1 MKAVGL
7 LNMSKNKKI
16 SILILISAFVS
27 ILDLFIGVG
36 DLKPVDIFSLTDLQ
50 RTILFKIRMPE
61 MTTALILGLILGL
74 AGACMQT
81 ILDNPLASPFT
92 LGVSS
97 AAGFGAS
104 FFLLLGFSINFI
116 PVGAIGFALI
126 AIIFVYLISRR
137 NFANTSSMILAGIAV
152 KFFFDSLTSLMQY
165 ISTDETLSSIVFWLF
180 GSVSNTKPK
189 EIIILILSFLVSF
202 IIIIKDSHKLTSLRF
217 GEDRARSLGVNVKT
231 LKIKTFIIVS
241 ILCSIGV
248 SFAGVIG
255 FIGVIAPHIARKI
268 VGEDQRYY
276 LISSSLVGAILLV
289 ISSGLSKLVKP
300 GAILPIGII
309 ASLVGLPLIFIFFF
323 GGKHDWS

>member
-1 MKAVGL
+1 M
-7 LNMSKNKKI
+7 NKNKKI
-16 SILILISAFVS
+16 LILGLISLLVCA
-27 ILDLFIGVG
+27 IDLFIGVG
-36 DLKPVDIFSLTDLQ
+36 ELVPRDLLSLNDLQ

-61 MTTALILGLILGL
+61 MATALIVGMILGL

-104 FFLLLGFSINFI
+104 LFLLLGISINLIAF
-116 PVGAIGFALI
+116 GAIGFALI
-126 AIIFVYLISRR
+126 AIIFVYIISRR
-137 NFANTSSMILAGIAV
+137 NFAHTSSMILAGIAV

-180 GSVSNTKPK
+180 GSVSNTNPK
-189 EIIILILSFLVSF
+189 QITILFTAFILAF
-202 IIIIKDSHKLTSLRF
+202 ILIIKDSHKLTSLGF
-217 GEDRARSLGVNVKT
+217 GEERAKSLGVDVKRV
-231 LKIKTFIIVS
+231 KIKTFMIVS
-241 ILCSIGV
+241 ILSSIGV

-255 FIGVIAPHIARKI
+255 FIGVIAPHLARKI
-268 VGEDQRYY
+268 LGEDQRYY
-276 LISSSLVGAILLV
+276 LIGSSLIGAILLV
-289 ISSGLSKLVKP
+289 FSSGLSKIVKP

-323 GGKHDWS
+323 GGKND

>member
-1 MKAVGL
+1 M
-7 LNMSKNKKI
+7 NKNKKI
-16 SILILISAFVS
+16 LILGLISVLICF
-27 ILDLFIGVG
+27 LDLFIGVG
-36 DLKPVDIFSLTDLQ
+36 DLALKDLVSLNELQ

-61 MTTALILGLILGL
+61 MATALIIGMILGL

-104 FFLLLGFSINFI
+104 LFLLLGISINLIAF
-116 PVGAIGFALI
+116 GAIGFALI
-126 AIIFVYLISRR
+126 AIIFVYIISRR
-137 NFANTSSMILAGIAV
+137 NFAHTSSMILAGIAV

-189 EIIILILSFLVSF
+189 QIAILFASF
-202 IIIIKDSHKLTSLRF
+202 ILAFILIIKDSHKLTILRF
-217 GEDRARSLGVNVKT
+217 GEERAKSLGVDVKRV
-231 LKIKTFIIVS
+231 KIKTFMIVS
-241 ILCSIGV
+241 ILSSIGV

-255 FIGVIAPHIARKI
+255 FIGVIAPHLARKI
-268 VGEDQRYY
+268 LGEDQRYY
-276 LISSSLVGAILLV
+276 LIGSSLIGSILLV
-289 ISSGLSKLVKP
+289 FSSGLSKIVKP

-323 GGKHDWS
+323 GGKND

>member
-189 EIIILILSFLVSF
+189 EIIILLISFLLSFM
-202 IIIIKDSHKLTSLRF
+202 IIIKDSHKLTTLRF

-231 LKIKTFIIVS
+231 LKIKTFITVS

-255 FIGVIAPHIARKI
+255 FIGVIAPHISRKI
-268 VGEDQRYY
+268 IGEDQRYY
-276 LISSSLVGAILLV
+276 LISSSLVGSILLV

-323 GGKHDWS
+323 GGKHD

>member
-1 MKAVGL
+1 
-7 LNMSKNKKI
+7 MSKNKKI
-16 SILILISAFVS
+16 LILGLISLLVCA
-27 ILDLFIGVG
+27 IDLFIGVG
-36 DLKPVDIFSLTDLQ
+36 ELVPRDLVSLNELQ

-61 MTTALILGLILGL
+61 MATALIIGMILGL

-104 FFLLLGFSINFI
+104 LFLLLGISINLIAF
-116 PVGAIGFALI
+116 GAIGFALI
-126 AIIFVYLISRR
+126 AIIFVYIISRR
-137 NFANTSSMILAGIAV
+137 NFAHTSSMILAGIAV

-189 EIIILILSFLVSF
+189 QIAILFASF
-202 IIIIKDSHKLTSLRF
+202 ILAFILIIKDSHKLTSLRF
-217 GEDRARSLGVNVKT
+217 GEDRAKSLGVDVKRV
-231 LKIKTFIIVS
+231 KIKTFMIVS
-241 ILCSIGV
+241 ILSSIGV

-255 FIGVIAPHIARKI
+255 FIGVIAPHLARKI
-268 VGEDQRYY
+268 LGEDQRYY
-276 LISSSLVGAILLV
+276 LIGSSLIGAILLV
-289 ISSGLSKLVKP
+289 FSSGLSKIVKP

-323 GGKHDWS
+323 GGKND

>member
-1 MKAVGL
+1 M
-7 LNMSKNKKI
+7 NKNKKI
-16 SILILISAFVS
+16 LILGLISLLVCA
-27 ILDLFIGVG
+27 IDLFIGVG
-36 DLKPVDIFSLTDLQ
+36 ELVPRDLLSLNDLQ

-61 MTTALILGLILGL
+61 MATALIVGMILGL

-104 FFLLLGFSINFI
+104 LFLLLGISINLIAF
-116 PVGAIGFALI
+116 GAIGFALI
-126 AIIFVYLISRR
+126 AIIFVYIISRR
-137 NFANTSSMILAGIAV
+137 NFAHTSSMILAGIAV

-180 GSVSNTKPK
+180 GSVSNTNPK
-189 EIIILILSFLVSF
+189 QITILFITFILAFVL
-202 IIIIKDSHKLTSLRF
+202 IIKDSHKLTSLRF
-217 GEDRARSLGVNVKT
+217 GEDRAKSLGVDVKRV
-231 LKIKTFIIVS
+231 KIKTFMIVS
-241 ILCSIGV
+241 ILSSIGV

-255 FIGVIAPHIARKI
+255 FIGVIAPHLARKI
-268 VGEDQRYY
+268 LGEDQRYY
-276 LISSSLVGAILLV
+276 LIGSSLIGAILLV
-289 ISSGLSKLVKP
+289 FSSGLSKIVRP

-323 GGKHDWS
+323 GGKND

>member
-1 MKAVGL
+1 M
-7 LNMSKNKKI
+7 NKNKKI
-16 SILILISAFVS
+16 LILVLISLLVCA
-27 ILDLFIGVG
+27 IDLFIGVG
-36 DLKPVDIFSLTDLQ
+36 ELVPRDLISLNDLQ

-61 MTTALILGLILGL
+61 MATALIVGMILGL

-104 FFLLLGFSINFI
+104 LFLLLGISINFI
-116 PVGAIGFALI
+116 AFGAIGFALI
-126 AIIFVYLISRR
+126 AIIFVYIISRR
-137 NFANTSSMILAGIAV
+137 NFAHTSSMILAGISV
-152 KFFFDSLTSLMQY
+152 KFFFDSFTSLMQY

-189 EIIILILSFLVSF
+189 QIAILFTAFILAFILIV
-202 IIIIKDSHKLTSLRF
+202 KDSHKLTSLRF
-217 GEDRARSLGVNVKT
+217 GEERAKSLGVDVKRV
-231 LKIKTFIIVS
+231 KIKTFMIVS
-241 ILCSIGV
+241 ILSSIGV

-255 FIGVIAPHIARKI
+255 FIGVIAPHLARKI
-268 VGEDQRYY
+268 LGEDQRYY
-276 LISSSLVGAILLV
+276 LIGSSLIGAILLV
-289 ISSGLSKLVKP
+289 FSSGLSKIVKP

-323 GGKHDWS
+323 GGKND

>member
-1 MKAVGL
+1 M
-7 LNMSKNKKI
+7 NKNKKI
-16 SILILISAFVS
+16 LILGLISLLVCA
-27 ILDLFIGVG
+27 IDLFIGVG
-36 DLKPVDIFSLTDLQ
+36 ELVPRDLLSLNDLQ

-61 MTTALILGLILGL
+61 MATALIVGMILGL

-104 FFLLLGFSINFI
+104 LFLLLGISINLIAF
-116 PVGAIGFALI
+116 GAIGFALI
-126 AIIFVYLISRR
+126 AIIFVYIISRR
-137 NFANTSSMILAGIAV
+137 NFAQTSSMILAGIAV

-180 GSVSNTKPK
+180 GSVSNTNPK
-189 EIIILILSFLVSF
+189 QITILFIAFILAF
-202 IIIIKDSHKLTSLRF
+202 ILIIKDSHKLTSLRF
-217 GEDRARSLGVNVKT
+217 GEERAKSLGVDVKKV
-231 LKIKTFIIVS
+231 KIKTFIIVS
-241 ILCSIGV
+241 ILSSIGV

-255 FIGVIAPHIARKI
+255 FIGVIAPHLARKI
-268 VGEDQRYY
+268 LGEDQRYY
-276 LISSSLVGAILLV
+276 LIGSSLIGAILLV
-289 ISSGLSKLVKP
+289 FSSGLSKIVKP

-323 GGKHDWS
+323 GGKND

>member
-1 MKAVGL
+1 M
-7 LNMSKNKKI
+7 NKNKKI
-16 SILILISAFVS
+16 LILGLISLLVCA
-27 ILDLFIGVG
+27 IDLFIGVG
-36 DLKPVDIFSLTDLQ
+36 ELVPRDLLSLNDLQ

-61 MTTALILGLILGL
+61 MATALIVGMILGL

-104 FFLLLGFSINFI
+104 LFLLLGISINFI
-116 PVGAIGFALI
+116 AFGAIGFALI
-126 AIIFVYLISRR
+126 AIIFVYIISRR
-137 NFANTSSMILAGIAV
+137 NFAHTSSMILAGIAV

-180 GSVSNTKPK
+180 GSVSNTNSKQ
-189 EIIILILSFLVSF
+189 ITILFIAFILAF
-202 IIIIKDSHKLTSLRF
+202 ILIIKDSHKLTSLRF
-217 GEDRARSLGVNVKT
+217 GEERAKSLGVDVKRV
-231 LKIKTFIIVS
+231 KIKTFMIVS
-241 ILCSIGV
+241 ILSSIGV

-255 FIGVIAPHIARKI
+255 FIGVIAPHLARKI
-268 VGEDQRYY
+268 LGEDQRYY
-276 LISSSLVGAILLV
+276 LIGSSLIGAILLV
-289 ISSGLSKLVKP
+289 FSSGLSKIVKP

-323 GGKHDWS
+323 GDKND

>member
-1 MKAVGL
+1 
-7 LNMSKNKKI
+7 MSKNKKI
-16 SILILISAFVS
+16 LILCLISLLVCM
-27 ILDLFIGVG
+27 IDLFIGVG
-36 DLKPVDIFSLTDLQ
+36 ELVPRDLLSLNDLQ

-61 MTTALILGLILGL
+61 MATALIIGMILGL

-104 FFLLLGFSINFI
+104 LFLLLGISINLIAF
-116 PVGAIGFALI
+116 GAIGFALI
-126 AIIFVYLISRR
+126 AIIFVYIISRR
-137 NFANTSSMILAGIAV
+137 NFAHTSSMILAGIAV

-180 GSVSNTKPK
+180 GSVSNTNPK
-189 EIIILILSFLVSF
+189 QIMILFFSFVLAFVL
-202 IIIIKDSHKLTSLRF
+202 IIKDSHKLTSLRF
-217 GEDRARSLGVNVKT
+217 GEDRAKSLGVDVKKV
-231 LKIKTFIIVS
+231 KIKTFMIVS
-241 ILCSIGV
+241 ILSSIGV

-255 FIGVIAPHIARKI
+255 FIGVIAPHLARKI
-268 VGEDQRYY
+268 LGEDQRYY
-276 LISSSLVGAILLV
+276 LIGSSLIGAILLV
-289 ISSGLSKLVKP
+289 FSSGLSKIVKP

-323 GGKHDWS
+323 GGKND

>member
-36 DLKPVDIFSLTDLQ
+36 DLKPSDILNLSNLQ

-116 PVGAIGFALI
+116 PIGAIGFALI

-180 GSVSNTKPK
+180 GSVSNTKPR

-202 IIIIKDSHKLTSLRF
+202 IIIIKDSHKLTALRF

>member
-16 SILILISAFVS
+16 SILILISALVS

-116 PVGAIGFALI
+116 PIGAIGFALI
-126 AIIFVYLISRR
+126 AIIFVYLIYRR

-189 EIIILILSFLVSF
+189 EILILLLSFLLSF
-202 IIIIKDSHKLTSLRF
+202 IVIIKDSHKLTTLRF

-255 FIGVIAPHIARKI
+255 FIGVIAPHISRKI
-268 VGEDQRYY
+268 IGEDQRYY

>member
-16 SILILISAFVS
+16 SILILISVLVS

-36 DLKPVDIFSLTDLQ
+36 DLKPVDILSLSDLQ

-116 PVGAIGFALI
+116 PIGAIGFALI

-189 EIIILILSFLVSF
+189 EIIILLLAFLLSF
-202 IIIIKDSHKLTSLRF
+202 IIIIKDSHKLTTLRF

-255 FIGVIAPHIARKI
+255 FIGVIAPHISRKI

-323 GGKHDWS
+323 GGKHD

>member
-1 MKAVGL
+1 M
-7 LNMSKNKKI
+7 NKNKKI
-16 SILILISAFVS
+16 LILGLISVLICF
-27 ILDLFIGVG
+27 LDLFIGVG
-36 DLKPVDIFSLTDLQ
+36 DLALKDLVSLNELQ

-61 MTTALILGLILGL
+61 MATALIIGMILGL

-104 FFLLLGFSINFI
+104 LFLLLGISINLIAF
-116 PVGAIGFALI
+116 GAIGFALI
-126 AIIFVYLISRR
+126 AIIFVYIISRR
-137 NFANTSSMILAGIAV
+137 NFAHTSSMILAGIAV

-180 GSVSNTKPK
+180 GSVSITKPK
-189 EIIILILSFLVSF
+189 QIAILFASF
-202 IIIIKDSHKLTSLRF
+202 ILAFILIIKDSHKLTSLRF
-217 GEDRARSLGVNVKT
+217 GEERAKSLGVDVKRV
-231 LKIKTFIIVS
+231 KIKTFMIVS
-241 ILCSIGV
+241 ILSSIGV

-255 FIGVIAPHIARKI
+255 FIGVIAPHLSRKI
-268 VGEDQRYY
+268 LGEDQRYY
-276 LISSSLVGAILLV
+276 LIGSSLIGAILLV
-289 ISSGLSKLVKP
+289 FSSGLSKIVKP

-323 GGKHDWS
+323 GGKND

>member
-16 SILILISAFVS
+16 SILILISALVS

-116 PVGAIGFALI
+116 PIGAIGFALI
-126 AIIFVYLISRR
+126 AIIFVYLIYRR

-189 EIIILILSFLVSF
+189 EILILLLSFLLSF
-202 IIIIKDSHKLTSLRF
+202 IVIIKDSHKLTTLRF

-255 FIGVIAPHIARKI
+255 FIGVIAPHISRKI
-268 VGEDQRYY
+268 IGEDQRYY

-323 GGKHDWS
+323 GGKHD

>member
-1 MKAVGL
+1 M
-7 LNMSKNKKI
+7 NKNKKI
-16 SILILISAFVS
+16 LILGLISLLVCA
-27 ILDLFIGVG
+27 IDLFIGVG
-36 DLKPVDIFSLTDLQ
+36 ELVPRDLLSLNDLQ

-61 MTTALILGLILGL
+61 MATALIIGMILGL

-104 FFLLLGFSINFI
+104 LFLLLGISINFI
-116 PVGAIGFALI
+116 AFGAIGFALI
-126 AIIFVYLISRR
+126 AIIFVYIISRR
-137 NFANTSSMILAGIAV
+137 NFAHTSSMILAGIAV

-180 GSVSNTKPK
+180 GSVSNTNPK
-189 EIIILILSFLVSF
+189 QIAILFASF
-202 IIIIKDSHKLTSLRF
+202 ILAFILIIKDSHKLTSLRF
-217 GEDRARSLGVNVKT
+217 GEDRAKSLGVDVKRV
-231 LKIKTFIIVS
+231 KIKTFMIVS
-241 ILCSIGV
+241 ILSSIGV

-255 FIGVIAPHIARKI
+255 FIGVIAPHLSRKI
-268 VGEDQRYY
+268 LGEDQRYY
-276 LISSSLVGAILLV
+276 LIGSSLIGAILLV
-289 ISSGLSKLVKP
+289 FSSGLSKIVKP

-323 GGKHDWS
+323 GGKND

>member
-1 MKAVGL
+1 M
-7 LNMSKNKKI
+7 NKNKKI
-16 SILILISAFVS
+16 LILGLISLLVCA
-27 ILDLFIGVG
+27 IDLFIGVG
-36 DLKPVDIFSLTDLQ
+36 ELVPRDLLSLNDLQ

-61 MTTALILGLILGL
+61 MATALIVGMILGL

-104 FFLLLGFSINFI
+104 LFLLLGISINLIAF
-116 PVGAIGFALI
+116 GAIGFALI
-126 AIIFVYLISRR
+126 AIIFVYIISRR
-137 NFANTSSMILAGIAV
+137 NFAHTSSMILAGIAV

-180 GSVSNTKPK
+180 GSVSNTNPK
-189 EIIILILSFLVSF
+189 QITILFTAFILAF
-202 IIIIKDSHKLTSLRF
+202 ILIIKDSHKLTSLRF
-217 GEDRARSLGVNVKT
+217 GEERAKSLGVDVKRV
-231 LKIKTFIIVS
+231 KIKTFMIVS
-241 ILCSIGV
+241 ILSSIGV

-255 FIGVIAPHIARKI
+255 FIGVIAPHLARKI
-268 VGEDQRYY
+268 LGEDQRYY
-276 LISSSLVGAILLV
+276 LIGSSLIGAILLV
-289 ISSGLSKLVKP
+289 FSSGLSKIVKP

-323 GGKHDWS
+323 GGKND

>member
-16 SILILISAFVS
+16 SILILISALVS

-36 DLKPVDIFSLTDLQ
+36 DLKPADILNLSNLQ

-116 PVGAIGFALI
+116 PIGAIGFALI

-189 EIIILILSFLVSF
+189 EILILLLSFLLSF
-202 IIIIKDSHKLTSLRF
+202 IVIIKDSHKLTTLRF

-255 FIGVIAPHIARKI
+255 FIGVIAPHISRKI
-268 VGEDQRYY
+268 IGEDQRYY

-323 GGKHDWS
+323 GGKHD

>member
-74 AGACMQT
+74 SGACMQT

-116 PVGAIGFALI
+116 PIGAIGFALI

-189 EIIILILSFLVSF
+189 EILILLLSFLLSF
-202 IIIIKDSHKLTSLRF
+202 IVIIKDSHKLTTLRF

-255 FIGVIAPHIARKI
+255 FIGVIAPHISRKI

-323 GGKHDWS
+323 GGKHD

>member
-16 SILILISAFVS
+16 SILILISALVS

-36 DLKPVDIFSLTDLQ
+36 DLKPVDIFSLSDLQ

-189 EIIILILSFLVSF
+189 EIIILLLSFVLSF
-202 IIIIKDSHKLTSLRF
+202 IIIIKDSHKLTTLGF

-255 FIGVIAPHIARKI
+255 FIGVIAPHISRKI

-323 GGKHDWS
+323 GGKHD

>member
-1 MKAVGL
+1 
-7 LNMSKNKKI
+7 MSKNKKI
-16 SILILISAFVS
+16 LILGLVS
-27 ILDLFIGVG
+27 LLVCAIDLFIGVG
-36 DLKPVDIFSLTDLQ
+36 ELVPRDLLSLNDLQ

-61 MTTALILGLILGL
+61 MATALIIGMILGL

-104 FFLLLGFSINFI
+104 LFLLLGISINFI
-116 PVGAIGFALI
+116 AFGAIGFALI
-126 AIIFVYLISRR
+126 AIIFVYIISRR
-137 NFANTSSMILAGIAV
+137 NFAHTSSMILAGIAV

-180 GSVSNTKPK
+180 GSVSNTNPK
-189 EIIILILSFLVSF
+189 QITILFIAFILAFVL
-202 IIIIKDSHKLTSLRF
+202 IIKDSHKLTSLRF
-217 GEDRARSLGVNVKT
+217 GEDRAKSLGVDVKRV
-231 LKIKTFIIVS
+231 KIKTFMIVS
-241 ILCSIGV
+241 VLSSIGV

-255 FIGVIAPHIARKI
+255 FIGVIAPHLARKI
-268 VGEDQRYY
+268 LGEDQRYY
-276 LISSSLVGAILLV
+276 LIGSSLIGAILLV
-289 ISSGLSKLVKP
+289 FSSGLSKIVKP

-323 GGKHDWS
+323 GGKND

>member
-116 PVGAIGFALI
+116 PIGAIGFALI

-189 EIIILILSFLVSF
+189 EILILLLSFLLSF
-202 IIIIKDSHKLTSLRF
+202 IVIIKDSHKLTTLRF

-323 GGKHDWS
+323 GGKHD

>member
-16 SILILISAFVS
+16 SILILISALVS

-36 DLKPVDIFSLTDLQ
+36 DLKPVDILSLTDLQ

-189 EIIILILSFLVSF
+189 EIIILLLSFVLSF
-202 IIIIKDSHKLTSLRF
+202 IIIIKDSHKLTTLRF

-255 FIGVIAPHIARKI
+255 FIGVIAPHISRKI

>member
-1 MKAVGL
+1 M
-7 LNMSKNKKI
+7 NKNKKI
-16 SILILISAFVS
+16 LILGLISLLVCA
-27 ILDLFIGVG
+27 IDLFIGVG
-36 DLKPVDIFSLTDLQ
+36 ELVPRDLLSLNDLQ

-61 MTTALILGLILGL
+61 MATALIIGMILGL

-104 FFLLLGFSINFI
+104 LFLLLGISINLIAF
-116 PVGAIGFALI
+116 GAIGFAII
-126 AIIFVYLISRR
+126 AIIFVYIISRR
-137 NFANTSSMILAGIAV
+137 NFAHTSSMILAGIAV

-180 GSVSNTKPK
+180 GSVSNTNPK
-189 EIIILILSFLVSF
+189 QIAILFASF
-202 IIIIKDSHKLTSLRF
+202 ILAFILIIKDSHKLTSLRF
-217 GEDRARSLGVNVKT
+217 GEDRAKSLGVDVKRV
-231 LKIKTFIIVS
+231 KIKTFLIVS
-241 ILCSIGV
+241 ILSSIGV

-255 FIGVIAPHIARKI
+255 FIGVIAPHLARKI
-268 VGEDQRYY
+268 LGEDQRYY
-276 LISSSLVGAILLV
+276 LIGSSLIGAILLV
-289 ISSGLSKLVKP
+289 FSSGLSKIVKP

-323 GGKHDWS
+323 GGKND

>member
-1 MKAVGL
+1 M
-7 LNMSKNKKI
+7 NKNKKI
-16 SILILISAFVS
+16 LILGLISLLVCA
-27 ILDLFIGVG
+27 IDLFIGVG
-36 DLKPVDIFSLTDLQ
+36 ELVPRDLLSLNDLQ

-61 MTTALILGLILGL
+61 MATALIVGMILGL

-104 FFLLLGFSINFI
+104 LFLLLGISINLIAF
-116 PVGAIGFALI
+116 GAIGFALI
-126 AIIFVYLISRR
+126 AIIFVYIISRR
-137 NFANTSSMILAGIAV
+137 NFAHTSSMILAGIAV

-189 EIIILILSFLVSF
+189 QIAILFASF
-202 IIIIKDSHKLTSLRF
+202 ILAFILIIKDSHKLTSLRF
-217 GEDRARSLGVNVKT
+217 GEERAKSLGVDVKRV
-231 LKIKTFIIVS
+231 KIKTFMIVS
-241 ILCSIGV
+241 ILSSIGV

-255 FIGVIAPHIARKI
+255 FIGVIAPHLARKI
-268 VGEDQRYY
+268 LGEDQRYY
-276 LISSSLVGAILLV
+276 LIGSSLIGSILLV
-289 ISSGLSKLVKP
+289 FSSGLSKIVKP

-323 GGKHDWS
+323 GGKND

>member
-1 MKAVGL
+1 
-7 LNMSKNKKI
+7 MSKNKKI
-16 SILILISAFVS
+16 LILGLVS
-27 ILDLFIGVG
+27 LLVCAIDLFIGVG
-36 DLKPVDIFSLTDLQ
+36 ELVPRDLLSLNDLQ

-61 MTTALILGLILGL
+61 MATALIIGMILGL

-104 FFLLLGFSINFI
+104 LFLLLGISINFI
-116 PVGAIGFALI
+116 AFGAIGFALI
-126 AIIFVYLISRR
+126 AIIFVYIISRR
-137 NFANTSSMILAGIAV
+137 NFAQTSSMILAGIAV

-180 GSVSNTKPK
+180 GSVSNTNPK
-189 EIIILILSFLVSF
+189 QITILFIAFILAFVL
-202 IIIIKDSHKLTSLRF
+202 IIKDSHKLTSLRF
-217 GEDRARSLGVNVKT
+217 GEDRAKSLGVDVKRV
-231 LKIKTFIIVS
+231 KIKTFMIVS
-241 ILCSIGV
+241 VLSSIGV

-255 FIGVIAPHIARKI
+255 FIGVIAPHLARKI
-268 VGEDQRYY
+268 LGEDQRYY
-276 LISSSLVGAILLV
+276 LIGSSLIGAILLV
-289 ISSGLSKLVKP
+289 FSSGLSKIVKP

-323 GGKHDWS
+323 GGKND

>member
-1 MKAVGL
+1 M
-7 LNMSKNKKI
+7 NKNKKI
-16 SILILISAFVS
+16 LILSLVS
-27 ILDLFIGVG
+27 LLICFIDLFIGVG
-36 DLKPVDIFSLTDLQ
+36 ELTLGDIISLNELQ

-61 MTTALILGLILGL
+61 MATALVLGMILGL

-104 FFLLLGFSINFI
+104 LFLLLGISINFI
-116 PVGAIGFALI
+116 AFGAIGFALI
-126 AIIFVYLISRR
+126 AIIFVYIISRR
-137 NFANTSSMILAGIAV
+137 NFAQTSSMILAGISV

-189 EIIILILSFLVSF
+189 QIAILFASF
-202 IIIIKDSHKLTSLRF
+202 ILAFILIIKDSHKLTSLRF
-217 GEDRARSLGVNVKT
+217 GEDRAKSLGVDVKRV
-231 LKIKTFIIVS
+231 KIKTFMIVS
-241 ILCSIGV
+241 ILSSIGV

-255 FIGVIAPHIARKI
+255 FIGVIAPHLARKI
-268 VGEDQRYY
+268 LGEDQRYY
-276 LISSSLVGAILLV
+276 LIGSSLIGAILLV
-289 ISSGLSKLVKP
+289 FSSGLSKIVKP

-323 GGKHDWS
+323 GGKND

>member
-1 MKAVGL
+1 M
-7 LNMSKNKKI
+7 NKNKKI
-16 SILILISAFVS
+16 LILGLISLLVCA
-27 ILDLFIGVG
+27 IDLFIGVG
-36 DLKPVDIFSLTDLQ
+36 ELVPRDLLSLNNLQ

-61 MTTALILGLILGL
+61 MATALIIGMILGL

-104 FFLLLGFSINFI
+104 LFLLLGISINLIAF
-116 PVGAIGFALI
+116 GAIGFAII
-126 AIIFVYLISRR
+126 AIIFVYIISRR
-137 NFANTSSMILAGIAV
+137 NFAHTSSMILAGIAV

-180 GSVSNTKPK
+180 GSVSNTNPK
-189 EIIILILSFLVSF
+189 QIAILFASF
-202 IIIIKDSHKLTSLRF
+202 ILAFILIIKDSHKLTILRF
-217 GEDRARSLGVNVKT
+217 GEERAKSLGVDVKRV
-231 LKIKTFIIVS
+231 KIKTFMIVS
-241 ILCSIGV
+241 ILSSIGV

-255 FIGVIAPHIARKI
+255 FIGVIAPHLARKI
-268 VGEDQRYY
+268 LGEDQRYY
-276 LISSSLVGAILLV
+276 LIGSSLIGSILLV
-289 ISSGLSKLVKP
+289 FSSGLSKIVKP

-323 GGKHDWS
+323 GGKND